1 MKNVKLFFLAIFASA
16 FLSGCLQV
24 DTKINLNNDGS
35 GTIEETVVI
44 KSAVINMMKEFAM
57 AFDSTKANDFEMFK
71 ESEIK
76 DKASNYGEDVKYISG
91 EKVVIDGY
99 EGIKALYSF
108 KDINKIKINPSPED
122 KMPFGDEFKNE
133 EEKPV
138 DDNLKFNFTKGN
150 PSILVIDFP
159 KPEMKDEVDIDSNDT
174 EVEDSTFNEDA
185 QQKIIEMFD
194 GMKIN
199 VSLNFNNPIVET
211 DASFV
216 DGNKITIMQVD
227 FSEII
232 KHKDVL
238 ENLQKTKPETMEQ
251 FKEAIGDLPGVKIE
265 FKEKVIIKF

>member
-1 MKNVKLFFLAIFASA
+1 MKSVKLFFLAIFASA

-24 DTKINLNNDGS
+24 DTKISLNNDGS

-44 KSAVINMMKEFAM
+44 KSTVINMMKDFAM
-57 AFDSTKANDFEMFK
+57 AFDSTKANDFDMFK

-76 DKASNYGEDVKYISG
+76 DKASKYGEDVKYISS
-91 EKVVIDGY
+91 EKVVVDGY
-99 EGIKALYSF
+99 EGFKALYSF
-108 KDINKIKINPSPED
+108 ADINKVKINPSPED
-122 KMPFGDEFKNE
+122 KMPFGDEFKNK

-138 DDNLKFNFTKGN
+138 DDDLKFNFTKGN

-159 KPEMKDEVDIDSNDT
+159 KPKMDDEVDTDST
-174 EVEDSTFNEDA
+174 YTAVEDSAFNEDA
-185 QQKIIEMFD
+185 LQKITEMFD

-199 VSLNFNNPIVET
+199 VSLNFNHPIVET

-227 FSEII
+227 FSEVI

-265 FKEKVIIKF
+265 FKDKVTIKF